1 MSVELG
7 TDNNELDSMYELFEF
22 EKECTKPGM
31 MCKSCKKLVMCI
43 ESEGK
48 YEEMDLQTCS
58 KEQTCLNNECSE
70 DPNPLCHT
78 GDQGSFMCTA
88 TAMFPDPY
96 NCNIY
101 HICAKKSEAVNDNR
115 DESNVDYYHA
125 AMKCDD
131 DYGYDP
137 VSTYCKNP
145 LKNNA
150 CPDKL
155 PVPTCQKLGQSGA
168 LINPSIYYICRL
180 TDSNTLEPELG
191 LCPHG
196 KKFIG
201 GRCY

>member
-7 TDNNELDSMYELFEF
+7 TDNNELDSMYELFDF
-22 EKECTKPGM
+22 QKECTKPGM
-31 MCKSCKKLVMCI
+31 MCKSCEKLVMCI

-58 KEQTCLNNECSE
+58 EEQTCLNNECSE
-70 DPNPLCHT
+70 DPNPLCPT
-78 GDQGSFMCTA
+78 GAQESFKCRA
-88 TAMFPDPY
+88 TGMFPDPY

-101 HICAKKSEAVNDNR
+101 HICIQKSDQVTPNDQ
-115 DESNVDYYHA
+115 DTQF

-131 DYGYDP
+131 GYGYDP

-145 LKNNA
+145 LKNGV

-155 PVPTCQKLGQSGA
+155 PVPVCKELGQSGA
-168 LINPSIYYICRL
+168 LINPSIYYICIFGSSG
-180 TDSNTLEPELG
+180 TFVPELY